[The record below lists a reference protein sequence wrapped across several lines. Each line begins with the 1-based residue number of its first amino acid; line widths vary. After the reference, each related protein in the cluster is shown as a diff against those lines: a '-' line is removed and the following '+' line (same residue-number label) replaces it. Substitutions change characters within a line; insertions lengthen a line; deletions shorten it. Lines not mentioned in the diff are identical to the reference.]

1 MIHIVLP
8 ERLLGVEM
16 PDRKPAAR
24 RQRRN
29 KPNLIVLDGG
39 AKKVS
44 VHAAPKGLLQETRA
58 SWQAFWG
65 SPLARIIESTD
76 LPALRRLFLLY
87 DEHARCWRAFRTKRI
102 VAGSRGQVRLNPLG
116 QFICALASEIRQL
129 ERVFG
134 FSPRARLQ
142 LGLTYGEA
150 QRSLEDLA
158 REVQEE

>member
-1 MIHIVLP
+1 
-8 ERLLGVEM
+8 M

-29 KPNLIVLDGG
+29 KPNLVLLDRG

-44 VHAAPKGLLQETRA
+44 LHAAPKGLLQETRA
-58 SWQAFWG
+58 SWQVFWG
-65 SPLARIIESTD
+65 SPLARIVEDTD

-87 DEHARCWRAFRTKRI
+87 DEHARCWRAFRTKRF
-102 VAGSRGQVRLNPLG
+102 VAGSRGQPRLNPLA
-116 QFICALASEIRQL
+116 QFVCALASEIRQL
-129 ERVFG
+129 EKMFG

-158 REVQEE
+158 RDVQGEEE